1 MNSIRNRLLLLLL
14 GVFTS
19 VWVVMMGYIW
29 QNTEHEI
36 EEVFDAQLAQ
46 ASLVLLDLTQHEITE
61 MDLDDFRSD
70 LFGAEPVH
78 EYEKKVAFQVW
89 RGDKLLLR
97 SNSAPATPMSR
108 VAGYSSGEMG
118 GERWRFLHRVDT
130 IGVLIAI
137 VGEQYEMRNELEEK
151 IILQLFWPITIALP
165 LLALLMTLGITRGLH
180 PLKSLAAE
188 VASRSPTQLEEI
200 TAKQVPQ
207 EVSPLIDSI
216 NTLLKRVAQTIEAEH
231 RFTADVSHELRTPLA
246 AIKTQAQVAKRTEGE
261 VSDSALDKVVEGVD
275 RTSHLVEQLLT
286 LTRLDPSVVQR
297 CFEEVDLTVI
307 SERVM
312 AELAPTALVKNIEL
326 TMVGQR
332 GEVVNGSAPLLQ
344 ILLRNLIE
352 NGINYTHFGGK
363 VIVTVNTE
371 GEEIVLKVSD
381 NGLGIPEDIR
391 QRVFD
396 RFYRIEGSSVPG
408 SGLGLSI
415 VKRVVDIHAGTVEI
429 EGEQPHGTRVVIE
442 I

>member
-1 MNSIRNRLLLLLL
+1 
-14 GVFTS
+14 
-19 VWVVMMGYIW
+19 
-29 QNTEHEI
+29 
-36 EEVFDAQLAQ
+36 
-46 ASLVLLDLTQHEITE
+46 
-61 MDLDDFRSD
+61 
-70 LFGAEPVH
+70 
-78 EYEKKVAFQVW
+78 
-89 RGDKLLLR
+89 
-97 SNSAPATPMSR
+97 
-108 VAGYSSGEMG
+108 
-118 GERWRFLHRVDT
+118 
-130 IGVLIAI
+130 
-137 VGEQYEMRNELEEK
+137 
-151 IILQLFWPITIALP
+151 
-165 LLALLMTLGITRGLH
+165 
-180 PLKSLAAE
+180 
-188 VASRSPTQLEEI
+188 
-200 TAKQVPQ
+200 
-207 EVSPLIDSI
+207 
-216 NTLLKRVAQTIEAEH
+216 
-231 RFTADVSHELRTPLA
+231 
-246 AIKTQAQVAKRTEGE
+246 
-261 VSDSALDKVVEGVD
+261 
-275 RTSHLVEQLLT
+275 
-286 LTRLDPSVVQR
+286 
-297 CFEEVDLTVI
+297 
-307 SERVM
+307 M